1 MNHTISY
8 NVIINIINI
17 NKKGKT
23 NNNVL
28 KSNIL
33 ISSKFQSLLLEKCY
47 LATENLVSSSDQKN
61 LVSSSD
67 RSSDQTVNGA
77 IRD

>member
-1 MNHTISY
+1 MNHAISY

-23 NNNVL
+23 NNNVF

-33 ISSKFQSLLLEKCY
+33 ISSKFQSLQLEKCY
-47 LATENLVSSSDQKN
+47 FATEISDRKILVSGN
-61 LVSSSD
+61 D
-67 RSSDQTVNGA
+67 RSRDHTVIGA